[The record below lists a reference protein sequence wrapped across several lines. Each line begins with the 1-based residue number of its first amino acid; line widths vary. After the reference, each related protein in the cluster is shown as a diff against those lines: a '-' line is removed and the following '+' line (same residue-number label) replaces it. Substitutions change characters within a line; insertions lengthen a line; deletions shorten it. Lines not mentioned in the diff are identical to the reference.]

1 MHTLYA
7 KMEYMDLLDNM
18 RIFIRL
24 SEKHSF
30 SGVAKDLGLTQP
42 TVSKAIATLETH
54 LGVPLFLRSSRGL
67 RLTGEGEMLLR
78 LGSPALDQLESAL
91 AAVKDERFLLKGELK
106 IASALGFT
114 RLILV
119 PLLQDFSVLHPELR
133 LNFEVSDSYAN
144 MVEEGI
150 DLAIRHGEQEDSALR
165 AIAAGSWRRAVYA
178 APAYIARHGAPA
190 TVEELK
196 THKLLYYNAVRG
208 RPSWKF
214 NDLDGTPRTFHFQP
228 YMQSDGAD
236 LMREATIAGLG
247 VAFAPTWLMR
257 GLEQGGQVV
266 RLLEQYCTAAH
277 PTYIVMSGMQAI
289 SAKQRAMA
297 DFLRA
302 RFADIPELNFRQA

>member
-1 MHTLYA
+1 MHTIYA
-7 KMEYMDLLDNM
+7 KMESMDLLHNM

-42 TVSKAIATLETH
+42 TVSKAIAALETH

-67 RLTGEGEMLLR
+67 RLTREGEMLLR
-78 LGSPALDQLESAL
+78 LGSPALDQLESVV
-91 AAVKDERFLLKGELK
+91 AAVKDERFLLKGQLK

-133 LNFEVSDSYAN
+133 LNFDVSDSYAD

-150 DLAIRHGEQEDSALR
+150 DLAIRHGEQEDSSLR
-165 AIAAGSWRRAVYA
+165 AIPVGSWRRAVYA
-178 APAYIARHGAPA
+178 APSYITRHGMPA
-190 TVEELK
+190 TVEALK
-196 THKLLYYNAVRG
+196 EHKLLYYNAARG
-208 RPSWKF
+208 RPAWKF
-214 NDLDGTPRTFHFQP
+214 NDLDGTPRTFYFHP

-257 GLEQGGQVV
+257 GLEEEGKVV
-266 RLLEQYCTAAH
+266 SLLERYCTAAH
-277 PTYIVMSGMQAI
+277 PTYIVTPGAQTI

-297 DFLRA
+297 DFLKA
-302 RFADIPELNFRQA
+302 RFASIPELNYK

>member
-1 MHTLYA
+1 MYA
-7 KMEYMDLLDNM
+7 NMECMDLLENM

-24 SEKHSF
+24 TDKHSF
-30 SGVAKDLGLTQP
+30 SGVAKDMGLTQP
-42 TVSKAIATLETH
+42 TVSKAIAALETH

-67 RLTGEGEMLLR
+67 RLTSEGEMLLR
-78 LGSPALDQLESAL
+78 LGHPALDQLESVL

-106 IASALGFT
+106 IASSLGFT
-114 RLILV
+114 RLVLV
-119 PLLQDFSVLHPELR
+119 PLLQDFSALHPELR

-150 DLAIRHGEQEDSALR
+150 DLAIRHGDQEDSSLR

-190 TVEELK
+190 TVEALK
-196 THKLLYYNAVRG
+196 AHKLLYYNAVRG

-247 VAFAPTWLMR
+247 VAFAPAWLMR
-257 GLEQGGQVV
+257 GLVEAGQVV
-266 RLLEQYCTAAH
+266 PLLEPYCTAAH
-277 PTYIVMSGMQAI
+277 PTYIVLSGTQPI

-297 DFLRA
+297 DFLKE
-302 RFADIPELNFRQA
+302 RFGAIPELNYNQRPA